1 MANCYRSTVTG
12 GLCLK
17 LVIVEGIPGS
27 GKSSTARFI
36 SLQLERNG
44 FQTELFHE
52 STFQHPILLEED
64 INDSEQWQASYLSNW
79 NKFLSKNE
87 NKQTV
92 YVFESVLFQSP
103 IINLLHLDTDRS
115 EIIRFIDELLA
126 SLSRVDCSLVYLY
139 QKDSNVGINR
149 VMATRGGESWLEE
162 TYEKYKHLPYY
173 KNRGHSDKELH
184 LKFLHDYSEIAGQL
198 FSNCKIN
205 STAINNTPWDWN
217 QDYRTIMDF
226 LGYDI
231 YPDPKI
237 SLDEL
242 EVFVG
247 LFRNDELGLTI
258 HIEMGNDGLY
268 IFGDQ
273 KLKPRDKNKFYLD
286 NISMSLE
293 FLFNG
298 KSIPSEV
305 IIYEKDIVGN
315 RNDIGSKFIKV
326 TT

>member
-1 MANCYRSTVTG
+1 M
-12 GLCLK
+12 K

-44 FQTELFHE
+44 YYTELFHE

-64 INDSEQWQASYLSNW
+64 INDSEQWKSSYMSKW
-79 NKFLSKNE
+79 NKFLNNNASK
-87 NKQTV
+87 QSV
-92 YVFESVLFQSP
+92 FVFESVLFQSP
-103 IINLLHLDTDRS
+103 IINLLNFDTDRA
-115 EIIRFIDELLA
+115 EIIRFIDDLLS

-139 QKDSNVGINR
+139 QQDPSLGINR
-149 VMATRGGESWLEE
+149 MMATRGGESWLEK
-162 TYEKYKHLPYY
+162 TYEKYKHFPYY

-184 LKFLHDYSEIAGQL
+184 LKFLHDYSEIAGQVY
-198 FSNCKIN
+198 SKCRIN
-205 STAINNTPWDWN
+205 SIAIDNTNWNWN
-217 QDYRTIMDF
+217 QDYSTIMDF
-226 LGYDI
+226 LGHAI
-231 YPDPKI
+231 YPDPKL
-237 SLDEL
+237 SSVELDM
-242 EVFVG
+242 FIG

-258 HIEMGNDGLY
+258 EIQLGNDGLY

-293 FLFNG
+293 FLFNDRE
-298 KSIPSEV
+298 SSPNEV

-315 RNDIGSKFIKV
+315 RNEIGSKFIKI
-326 TT
+326 TQ